1 MRISVSGPAKRIVI
15 PLVIAAGVSAGV
27 QPSVANAT
35 PVAAPSA
42 PTITA
47 PSATGG
53 DRTPTPSPSG
63 AQKTPKP
70 AAAFLIPL
78 AGIAV
83 RNAAGYAVRN
93 SPAVLRQLESIYKWK
108 R

>member
-1 MRISVSGPAKRIVI
+1 M
-15 PLVIAAGVSAGV
+15 SAGI
-27 QPSVANAT
+27 QPSVASAT
-35 PVAAPSA
+35 PIAAPSA

-47 PSATGG
+47 PATPGG
-53 DRTPTPSPSG
+53 DRTPNPSPSG

-78 AGIAV
+78 AAFAV

-93 SPAVLRQLESIYKWK
+93 SPAVLRQLQSVYKWN